1 MLAPSSPGSRRLL
14 RLRQMSDWIWDAEL
28 TTLPWFRRRA
38 VETARVVHL
47 VLRGFLR
54 DECSVRASALT
65 YYTLMS
71 LVPVLVLALA
81 LARVFGGEVL
91 ARASLQRSL
100 ERWAS
105 QVQHAGGAQTADAL
119 AFQALVERLR
129 FALDQAF
136 DQIAEIQFAT
146 LGGVGLVVLIW
157 TAIEMLTQVESS
169 LNRIWGAPGR
179 AVWRRFADYLSVLM
193 IVPFLGLAA
202 STLPV
207 VEWAT
212 HHLGPA
218 GATLFGGL
226 MALLGLRDVLTLLL
240 LTVLFSFLAIFV
252 PNTRVRLLPGIV
264 GGLTTALLFMGW
276 LRLCAALQ
284 VGVVRYGK
292 LYGGFAAVPI
302 LLAWTYVSWEIILL
316 GSEVAFAVQNVRT
329 YSLEEGARRASPR
342 ARLTLALEVT
352 TAIARAMA
360 SVAGPA
366 FDAAGFANGRRIA
379 VRLMNEV
386 MEDLASAGVVA
397 EIAGAPGCFVLA
409 RDSAHLTVRTVLVA
423 MLDRGE
429 SGERLGLR
437 LLDAKIQ
444 AWMLSF
450 EGAACPALDK
460 PLSELV

>member
-1 MLAPSSPGSRRLL
+1 MRAPSLPHGRRLR
-14 RLRQMSDWIWDAEL
+14 RLRRLSERIWDAEL

-38 VETARVVHL
+38 FEIARVVHL

-54 DECSVRASALT
+54 DECALRASALT
-65 YYTLMS
+65 YYTLMA

-91 ARASLQRSL
+91 ARTSLQRSL

-105 QVQHAGGAQTADAL
+105 QVQHAGTVETADAL

-129 FALDQAF
+129 MALDRVF

-157 TAIEMLTQVESS
+157 TAVEMLTQVESS
-169 LNRIWGAPGR
+169 LNRIWGVPGR
-179 AVWRRFADYLSVLM
+179 AVWRRFADYLSVLL
-193 IVPFLGLAA
+193 IVPFLALAA

-207 VEWAT
+207 AEWVSRNFGQVSAT
-212 HHLGPA
+212 R
-218 GATLFGGL
+218 FGGL
-226 MALLGLRDVLTLLL
+226 LALVGMREILTALLLTLL
-240 LTVLFSFLAIFV
+240 FGFLAMFV
-252 PNTRVRLLPGIV
+252 PNTRVRLVPAIV

-302 LLAWTYVSWEIILL
+302 MLAWTYVSWEIILL
-316 GSEVAFAVQNVRT
+316 GSEVTFAVQNVRT

-342 ARLTLALEVT
+342 ARLTLALGVT
-352 TAIARAMA
+352 TAIARTMA
-360 SVAGPA
+360 SAGPA
-366 FDAAGFANGRRIA
+366 FDAGAFANGRRIA

-386 MEDLASAGVVA
+386 MEDLAAAGVVV

-409 RDSAHLTVRTVLVA
+409 RDPAHLTVRTVLSA

-437 LLDAKIQ
+437 QLDDRIR
-444 AWMLSF
+444 AWVHAF
-450 EGAACPALDK
+450 EGSASPALDK